1 MLDVIGIGVGPFNLS
16 LAALLASRTSL
27 QAAFLEQRSGFHW
40 HSGMMLPHTT
50 LQVPFLADLVSLVD
64 PTSRYGFLN
73 YLHQQRRLLN
83 FYFLEDFKILRAEYN
98 HYCQW
103 VAAQLASVQF
113 DSKVLSVSP
122 DPQGFVVTTEQAGR
136 QVTQRC
142 KNVVIGTGTIPTL
155 PACLQTISAEYPKR
169 CMHSAHFATR
179 FDTETRT
186 ALSAIRATGRLPKV
200 LVLGAGQSAAEV
212 FRALFDEQ
220 LGAGGDAQQPKY
232 ELEWITRSSGFFP
245 MEYSPLGLEHFSPQY
260 ADYFYAL
267 EGNVKS
273 DLLQQQNLLYKGMGF
288 STIQDVYQRL
298 YARTV
303 AGAAA
308 HATLASS
315 CELQSVTA
323 DGGAFTV
330 TWYQTEQAKPFTKT
344 YDVIIAA
351 TGYRQ
356 NTPDCLQEIMRAA
369 KHDALGQPCIQR
381 DYQLQYDWP
390 YADQNTQTDK
400 PSNEQSA
407 GIAVGRVFMQNQ
419 ELHSHGVGAPDLGL
433 GAYRAGCIVNTLA
446 GERVLDTEALQVFQ
460 SFDAPTATI

>member
-16 LAALLASRTSL
+16 LAALLGSRTSL
-27 QAAFLEQRSGFHW
+27 QAAFLEQRPSFNW
-40 HSGMMLPHTT
+40 HAGMMLPHTT
-50 LQVPFLADLVSLVD
+50 LQVPFLADLVSLID

-103 VAAQLASVQF
+103 VAAQLDSVQF
-113 DSKVLSVSP
+113 DSKVLDVSA
-122 DPQGFVVTTEQAGR
+122 DPQGFVVTSEQAGK
-136 QVTQRC
+136 QITQHS
-142 KNVVIGTGTIPTL
+142 KNVVIGTGTVPTL
-155 PACLQTISAEYPKR
+155 PKSLQTVSATYPNR

-179 FDTETRT
+179 FDAETQA
-186 ALSAIRATGRLPKV
+186 ALSAIRATGRMPKV

-212 FRALFDEQ
+212 FRALFDDQ
-220 LGAGGDAQQPKY
+220 LGAGGDVRQPKY
-232 ELEWITRSSGFFP
+232 ELEWMTRSSGFFP

-267 EGNVKS
+267 DGTVKS
-273 DLLQQQNLLYKGMGF
+273 DLLRQQDLLYKGMGF
-288 STIQDVYQRL
+288 STIQDIYQRL

-303 AGAAA
+303 AGGAAY
-308 HATLASS
+308 ATLASS
-315 CELQSVTA
+315 CELQSVSA
-323 DGGAFTV
+323 DNGVFAV
-330 TWYQTEQAKPFTKT
+330 TWYQTEQGQTFTKT

-356 NTPDCLQEIMRAA
+356 NTPECLQEIMSATA
-369 KHDALGQPCIQR
+369 HDALGQPCIQR

-390 YADQNTQTDK
+390 YADKHPQDE
-400 PSNEQSA
+400 PRGQSA
-407 GIAVGRVFMQNQ
+407 TNIAAGRVFIQNQ

-433 GAYRAGCIVNTLA
+433 GAYRAGCIVNALA
-446 GERVLDTEALQVFQ
+446 GESVFDTEALQVFQ
-460 SFDAPTATI
+460 HFEAPIATA